1 MDFKGVS
8 TILNKYGEQ
17 ITNAIKS
24 KLRSDKTYA
33 SGDSYNSVSYK
44 VTKSN
49 ELEIY
54 YSGIV
59 DVIDKGLTPEQEAYP
74 TINSIVKW
82 MEDKGIQPR
91 NLKTGRFVK
100 KTRAYQRRTAFA
112 LRSAIVKR
120 GTIKGFGYRGS
131 GVIDFAFN
139 DKIKDNMIKEVSS
152 EVYDE
157 INEQITRIFTGYG
170 FTIE

>member
-1 MDFKGVS
+1 MDFRGAS
-8 TILNKYGEQ
+8 TILKKYGEQ

-24 KLRSDKTYA
+24 KLRSDNTYA

-44 VTKSN
+44 VNDN
-49 ELEIY
+49 ELDIY

-59 DVIDKGLTPEQEAYP
+59 DVIDKGLAPKQTYP

-82 MEDKGIQPR
+82 MNDKGIQPR

-112 LRSAIVKR
+112 LRSAIINK
-120 GTIKGFGYRGS
+120 GTIKRKGYTGTGLGS
-131 GVIDFAFN
+131 
-139 DKIKDNMIKEVSS
+139 
-152 EVYDE
+152 
-157 INEQITRIFTGYG
+157 
-170 FTIE
+170 